1 MKDRNTRQV
10 TFWNFL
16 QNNKIEIPIIQR
28 DYAQGRFGNEK
39 LREKF
44 LKDLKDAL
52 NRKEPYTNEKLKLDF
67 VYGSV
72 ENSRINP
79 LDGQQRLTTLWL
91 LHWYVAYKAVEIQN
105 EKEVFKKFTYET
117 RVSSRE
123 FCEKLSEF
131 TDPQP
136 PGKDIVDHITNQTW
150 FRSMWKQDPTV
161 KAMLNM
167 LGGIGEKDGLE
178 EIFEGK
184 DTEYFKECWSKL
196 SDPEKCPIVFYYL
209 PLSKDFVLSD
219 DLYIKMNARGKA
231 LTSFEN
237 FKADLVGHIRSKK
250 WEDNKRPEKSIA
262 HKLDTSWTDIFWKNR
277 SEDYRIDEIYFAFL
291 NRYLLNSLIIK
302 KDSYSEKDTP
312 KYLSAEKI
320 EKENKAFG
328 VLYGNQ
334 SNDSDVVYVSFDI
347 YKEVVTK
354 DVLESLV
361 KTLDNYCKYLKSIE
375 KENVNKIFFPAW
387 DDMDNFR
394 FIPEYENNNGK
405 LSISTLT
412 QKQRI
417 VFHAICCYFEKIYKV
432 QSEIKTSLA
441 QWMRV
446 VWNIVENGNVENVSS
461 MINVM
466 RLIDEIAEKIAEHSS
481 GLYTFLAEDENIIK
495 SDAAKEQV
503 AEEREK
509 ARQILE
515 NGELRLKTNIKDN
528 IENNS
533 EGPHKT
539 WEKVI
544 IEAESTAFFKGAIR
558 FMFTDENGKYDWDLF
573 DDKFKNAVKYFD
585 EKGVSVDYKG
595 NSLLL
600 RAFISYFDDWNMFWN
615 MLYNND
621 KNNWK
626 NILTNKIWLKPVS
639 KLFSIQLITTT
650 PVDFSKWESPLC
662 NANFIQ
668 ILVHEDMVKS
678 ELLSVICDK
687 NCRLNWR
694 YEKYALYPYNT
705 KSRCNIFVVGD
716 SRNGILSEW
725 VNVAVDNN
733 KIECNQKIQ
742 GIPYFWGW
750 DIYFEYDRTKYN
762 WNTDGKIYLLNDDD
776 GRAVDDGN
784 QYISVLSNLISAENI
799 IYELDSL
806 KDKK

>member
-209 PLSKDFVLSD
+209 PLNDFGLSD

-250 WEDNKRPEKSIA
+250 WEDNKEPEKSIA
-262 HKLDTSWTDIFWKNR
+262 HKLDTSWTDIFWGNKSKDN
-277 SEDYRIDEIYFAFL
+277 RIDEIYFAFL

-361 KTLDNYCKYLKSIE
+361 KTLDNYYEYTKNIE
-375 KENVNKIFFPAW
+375 KENVSKIFFPAW

-417 VFHAICCYFEKIYKV
+417 VFHAISCYFEKIYKV
-432 QSEIKTSLA
+432 QSEIKTPLA

-446 VWNIVENGNVENVSS
+446 VWNIVENGNVENVGS

-481 GLYTFLAEDENIIK
+481 GLYTFLAEDENNIK
-495 SDAAKEQV
+495 SDAAKGQV

-509 ARQILE
+509 ACKILE
-515 NGELRLKTNIKDN
+515 PTSARIYG
-528 IENNS
+528 
-533 EGPHKT
+533 KT
-539 WEKVI
+539 WEDVI
-544 IEAESTAFFKGAIR
+544 IEAEKTAFFKGAIR
-558 FMFTDENGKYDWDLF
+558 LLYRSDKDSKCDWDKF
-573 DDKFKNAVKYFD
+573 DTRFSNAKKYFD
-585 EKGVSVDYKG
+585 EKGVKDGVGEKEKYRT
-595 NSLLL
+595 NALLL
-600 RAFISYFDDWNMFWN
+600 KAFISRVENPWDDFIWNKRVFDNDADSWKGLLLNTKLRDIMNVILSGEISIANKGKEEWHRR
-615 MLYNND
+615 LYN
-621 KNNWK
+621 
-626 NILTNKIWLKPVS
+626 T
-639 KLFSIQLITTT
+639 
-650 PVDFSKWESPLC
+650 
-662 NANFIQ
+662 
-668 ILVHEDMVKS
+668 
-678 ELLSVICDK
+678 ELLSYVADRMKGSRIRDIHSHK
-687 NCRLNWR
+687 
-694 YEKYALYPYNT
+694 AIYPPY
-705 KSRCNIFVVGD
+705 SQAGIILDMSQRD
-716 SRNGILSEW
+716 LILSNLLKREI
-725 VNVAVDNN
+725 
-733 KIECNQKIQ
+733 IEIGDWQKADDK
-742 GIPYFWGW
+742 PFFRGW
-750 DIYFEYDRTKYN
+750 DIKFKLLKYEDKN
-762 WNTDGKIYLLNDDD
+762 IYREFIWNTDRNIYLLKEDRDEW
-776 GRAVDDGN
+776 AKDGN
-784 QYISVLSNLISAENI
+784 NNYIFISENDLSNSNVMLKELVDLIGKEISYI
-799 IYELDSL
+799 IE
-806 KDKK
+806 